1 MEYTKD
7 GKYRIKVKFENA
19 LDYKDLYI
27 MLPSLNAFVQV
38 GTLWREVPVF
48 NDPDSNK
55 SGTVI
60 RLMSKETISEI
71 ADINVKDYTELMGYM
86 HVKVT
91 DTVFVA
97 FESEPKEHI
106 IEKKREYFIYLKPYH
121 LRNVRKG
128 PRYIRQA

>member
-1 MEYTKD
+1 ME
-7 GKYRIKVKFENA
+7 G
-19 LDYKDLYI
+19 
-27 MLPSLNAFVQV
+27 S
-38 GTLWREVPVF
+38 PVF

-60 RLMSKETISEI
+60 RLMSKETIPEI
-71 ADINVKDYTELMGYM
+71 ADVNVKDYTELMGYM
-86 HVKVT
+86 HVKAT
-91 DTVFVA
+91 GSVFVA

-121 LRNVRKG
+121 LRNIRKG